1 MAVSSHRRTSGS
13 WELRKIE
20 LGQTVT
26 ILANVGVLAGLLLL
40 AFELNQNR
48 QMMEAQTRHEM
59 AQSIV
64 EQLGEIA
71 SNADL
76 ANLEYRGRCGK
87 LESEVEELRF
97 FSHVNSRLRYWEDA
111 HYQYRQGLYGESE
124 FVTQKEAWRSYI
136 QNSATRDA
144 WNRMK
149 GAFSLEFVAEMD
161 ALLADTDAAQFE
173 IVSCS

>member
-1 MAVSSHRRTSGS
+1 LK
-13 WELRKIE
+13 EID

-76 ANLEYRGRCGK
+76 ASIQGRGWCGR
-87 LESEVEELRF
+87 LESEVEESRF
-97 FSHVNSRLRYWEDA
+97 FPL
-111 HYQYRQGLYGESE
+111 
-124 FVTQKEAWRSYI
+124 
-136 QNSATRDA
+136 
-144 WNRMK
+144 
-149 GAFSLEFVAEMD
+149 
-161 ALLADTDAAQFE
+161 
-173 IVSCS
+173 